1 MNNIMNTLMNTSFN
15 ENIYDIVQL
24 LSYFLLQLRDLILH
38 FNERF
43 ILDIYLNHAWYFIV
57 STWNMKTCSVLRI
70 VENYYFHNNSLI
82 YGLYESLYP
91 LRYFKHKFWL

>member
-57 STWNMKTCSVLRI
+57 STWNMKTCSVLRV

-82 YGLYESLYP
+82 YGQYESPYP